1 MGHSTIADIDEIARA
16 DLDRLAETPTLDD
29 MRQMDSEAK
38 LRLLAYC
45 VASQITSLS
54 FHSDRDRQ
62 LAQIVGAAQINMAD
76 KWEPN
81 QVFYDQLSKATL
93 LKLLAEGCGNDAV
106 ENCQTMKRSDLAVTV
121 NERLAGR
128 RILPPALRPSALP
141 DAADSESQ
149 AA

>member
-1 MGHSTIADIDEIARA
+1 MRYVKSTQFSKEDMEKIQRIANENRWNISFTIN
-16 DLDRLAETPTLDD
+16 
-29 MRQMDSEAK
+29 
-38 LRLLAYC
+38 LLARLGLEKRE
-45 VASQITSLS
+45 ADEAERARILAGRSQI
-54 FHSDRDRQ
+54 D
-62 LAQIVGAAQINMAD
+62 MAD

-93 LKLLAEGCGNDAV
+93 LKLLAEGCGNDAA

>member
-1 MGHSTIADIDEIARA
+1 
-16 DLDRLAETPTLDD
+16 
-29 MRQMDSEAK
+29 Q
-38 LRLLAYC
+38 
-45 VASQITSLS
+45 
-54 FHSDRDRQ
+54 
-62 LAQIVGAAQINMAD
+62 
-76 KWEPN
+76 
-81 QVFYDQLSKATL
+81 L
-93 LKLLAEGCGNDAV
+93 LKLLAEGCGNDAA

>member
-1 MGHSTIADIDEIARA
+1 
-16 DLDRLAETPTLDD
+16 
-29 MRQMDSEAK
+29 MDSEAK
-38 LRLLAYC
+38 VRLLAYC

>member
-1 MGHSTIADIDEIARA
+1 MEKTHSVNAQQVYEVISRK
-16 DLDRLAETPTLDD
+16 RTPVQAVVNYFHIFFFKQKTAY
-29 MRQMDSEAK
+29 E
-38 LRLLAYC
+38 LR
-45 VASQITSLS
+45 I
-54 FHSDRDRQ
+54 SDWSSDVCSSY
-62 LAQIVGAAQINMAD
+62 L

>member
-1 MGHSTIADIDEIARA
+1 
-16 DLDRLAETPTLDD
+16 
-29 MRQMDSEAK
+29 
-38 LRLLAYC
+38 
-45 VASQITSLS
+45 
-54 FHSDRDRQ
+54 
-62 LAQIVGAAQINMAD
+62 MAD

-93 LKLLAEGCGNDAV
+93 LKLLAEGCGNDAA
-106 ENCQTMKRSDLAVTV
+106 ENCQTMKRSDLALTV

-149 AA
+149 AACRPGERASLPRSPHTCGAGAAATNRKRVGWGKRGS